1 MPLVKVPVFTSHH
14 HNHNSS
20 EPPKRQ
26 NISGM
31 QKFYRTSTE
40 NSANKKSPPN
50 PNKKNSIGNTNADE
64 TANVKLNPGTVH
76 KFLSQINVVHT
87 TSKDKKKPIS
97 KPKNKKEFDGHV
109 YENIDIENVT
119 NASNLILKN
128 DVTVKENSVKSTNNR
143 ENVTVISVGSKSENS
158 ECFSDKTNLKLA
170 KALETFDRLLSE
182 FSLPT
187 ESSCDHFVPPKLKKA
202 KTCSII
208 ESRCILKK
216 YPFEFES
223 VKKVD
228 NSCRKELK
236 RPPLN
241 KTKSLWNLNDM
252 DDVQFNSKIP
262 IFMPASNK
270 FNTYKITG
278 KDIGNVIDP
287 TPLKSSELSKLDVKT
302 RILKKTFSNPPSTPV
317 PVVGKTTNKKVE
329 RKTSDPN
336 KKLKSTRAN
345 NQAPSSKPITLTKS
359 KTSDQIEAPKNKL
372 QKARSIWEVS
382 KSSSTAQSNR
392 SLARTKSNAS
402 LAGSTSKIP
411 VVRNHNVPNKFSST
425 RALFSPTPDDL
436 KLLDHSKDS
445 GVGSKRSVKESSEKV
460 DKRFSTRKIDT
471 KTFRVSDKNRT
482 NDSKNDCNEIVK
494 VRAKIQQKKLSIK
507 NDISVLESKVK
518 SEPIMVDGSY
528 SPVKTIINKME
539 MHCAVEGQVEPIP
552 YQNCKIISPLQRTIG
567 VANISTQNNFNK
579 INKKPPQTPIEA
591 KNDTE
596 VCKLDPK
603 IELANRKLSL
613 ASTKSFA
620 SSDEKIYEDHSDC
633 SDDSGHVSNESE
645 PIAKI
650 RVGKRNLTVVESKD
664 NLKASE
670 ISIPSPTYVT
680 NNMFASKNSTANN
693 YDVHNQNCSFK
704 TDSDKP
710 DLLSDLSAP
719 KIALETRDSIV
730 PVPAERR
737 STHLNQ
743 DIEVI
748 LSMFNL
754 RNERTINPHHI
765 IISTITYALKKL
777 KRSSHVTRVKG
788 NSAKVREYNECD
800 RHISTVRFSLPNQKS
815 VTLSRINNMANIK
828 AYGL

>member
-14 HNHNSS
+14 HNHSS
-20 EPPKRQ
+20 TESSKRQ

-40 NSANKKSPPN
+40 NSANKKSGQN
-50 PNKKNSIGNTNADE
+50 PNKKNSAGNVNTDE
-64 TANVKLNPGTVH
+64 SANVKLNPGTVH
-76 KFLSQINVVHT
+76 KFLSQINVIHT
-87 TSKDKKKPIS
+87 PSKDKKKPIS
-97 KPKNKKEFDGHV
+97 KTKNKKEFDGHV
-109 YENIDIENVT
+109 YENIDIENVAS
-119 NASNLILKN
+119 ASNLILKN
-128 DVTVKENSVKSTNNR
+128 VVTVKENSVKSTNNH

-158 ECFSDKTNLKLA
+158 ECFSNKTNLKLA

-182 FSLPT
+182 FTIPT
-187 ESSCDHFVPPKLKKA
+187 ESSGDFVPPKLKKA

-278 KDIGNVIDP
+278 KDIGTVIDP

-317 PVVGKTTNKKVE
+317 PVAGKTTNKKVE

-336 KKLKSTRAN
+336 KKLKSTRAS

-359 KTSDQIEAPKNKL
+359 KTSDQIEAPRNKI

-382 KSSSTAQSNR
+382 KSSSTNQSNR
-392 SLARTKSNAS
+392 SLARTKSNTS
-402 LAGSTSKIP
+402 LAGSISKIP
-411 VVRNHNVPNKFSST
+411 IVRNPNAPNKFSNA

-436 KLLDHSKDS
+436 KPLDHSKDS
-445 GVGSKRSVKESSEKV
+445 GVGNKRSVKESSESV

-482 NDSKNDCNEIVK
+482 NDSKNDSNEIVK
-494 VRAKIQQKKLSIK
+494 VRAKIQQKKLSNK
-507 NDISVLESKVK
+507 NDVLIMESKVK
-518 SEPIMVDGSY
+518 CEPVMIDGSY

-579 INKKPPQTPIEA
+579 INKKPPQTPIEP

-596 VCKLDPK
+596 VCKLGSKTDP
-603 IELANRKLSL
+603 ANRKLSL

-650 RVGKRNLTVVESKD
+650 RVGKRNLIVLESKD

-670 ISIPSPTYVT
+670 ISVPSPTYAV
-680 NNMFASKNSTANN
+680 NNIFALKNSSANN
-693 YDVHNQNCSFK
+693 YDAHNQNCSFK

-719 KIALETRDSIV
+719 KIALETIVPV

-754 RNERTINPHHI
+754 RNERTINPNHI
-765 IISTITYALKKL
+765 TTSTITHRKKPERCL
-777 KRSSHVTRVKG
+777 YVTRAKG
-788 NSAKVREYNECD
+788 NSAKVREHNECD
-800 RHISTVRFSLPNQKS
+800 RHISTVRFSLPNRQS
-815 VTLSRINNMANIK
+815 VTPSRIIIWRI
-828 AYGL
+828 